1 MAPGKQRTI
10 AYITAAVLLL
20 ITVLSTSGPAV
31 MATPD
36 DQGTPGVTPVSEIS
50 LQQDVGNRGREFW
63 LAFPE
68 NYSAFDADPTTLS
81 LFITG
86 ESATI
91 GNVEVPGIFSQ
102 AFAVAPGEITTIEI
116 PIEAQLT
123 GAGNVENKGI
133 HVTASDTIIVYGLSQ
148 QQFTTDAYLALPV
161 PSLGT
166 EYIVLS
172 YESQGRNDRSQYA
185 VVASED
191 NTNVTI
197 IAPDGTSS
205 NIVLNRGQAYQNGI
219 STAGADVSG
228 TVITADKPVSV
239 FGSNRCA
246 NVPPD
251 FGTCDILLEQ
261 LPPTASWGQQFA
273 TVSLA
278 TRTLG
283 DTFRFLA
290 AVDGT
295 EVRVNGEV
303 VANLNRAEFHEQ
315 LIDGNAFIT
324 ATQPILVAQYS
335 NGSDFDDVDNTDPF
349 MMLIPPVEQFFSVYT
364 VSTPATGFVQ
374 NFINIVAPN
383 SAVGNIVLDGST
395 ISASAFTPIGDTGFS
410 AAQVE
415 VGLGTHNLFGSE
427 PFGVFSYGYNVDDSY
442 GYAGGQNAALIGGVL
457 VSPVT
462 LNLFEGNSGAYQ
474 VVLSRR
480 PTSDVIVNIT
490 SDAAQVSLDRSSLTF
505 TPDNW
510 DIPQTVIVTAVE
522 DDVDEGTQSTV
533 ITHDAVSDDAS
544 YATVDVASVLVNIC
558 AVSRDNLDVVFLID
572 TTSSMSGVIDTVQA
586 EVSQIAGQLQAS
598 VPNTAFGL
606 ATFSDYPGIYGVSGD
621 VPYAVQQT
629 LTTDIALFET
639 AVNNITLNK
648 GGDRAEAYGRA
659 LDEVVNF
666 NWRENAQRVVVLV
679 GDADPHT
686 ERTVYGDGRPDPGP
700 DGIVGTSDDID
711 FVDAIN
717 RTRVNE
723 ITVVGLLA
731 STSSTTI
738 KAARFFDFVTEG
750 KYERIPGTPDSL
762 LPSILAVVT
771 TAVCTPADASR
782 AIVLERFTATPVT
795 SGIEVRW
802 VTSSEINTWGF
813 HLLRSADG
821 TRESAERI
829 TPELIPAEGRGQAGA
844 SYTWLDTDVEPGITY
859 TYWLEETET
868 DGTVIEY
875 GTSVWSQPGT
885 NATNHSIHLPII
897 IR

>member
-1 MAPGKQRTI
+1 
-10 AYITAAVLLL
+10 
-20 ITVLSTSGPAV
+20 
-31 MATPD
+31 
-36 DQGTPGVTPVSEIS
+36 
-50 LQQDVGNRGREFW
+50 
-63 LAFPE
+63 
-68 NYSAFDADPTTLS
+68 
-81 LFITG
+81 
-86 ESATI
+86 
-91 GNVEVPGIFSQ
+91 
-102 AFAVAPGEITTIEI
+102 
-116 PIEAQLT
+116 
-123 GAGNVENKGI
+123 
-133 HVTASDTIIVYGLSQ
+133 
-148 QQFTTDAYLALPV
+148 
-161 PSLGT
+161 
-166 EYIVLS
+166 
-172 YESQGRNDRSQYA
+172 
-185 VVASED
+185 
-191 NTNVTI
+191 
-197 IAPDGTSS
+197 
-205 NIVLNRGQAYQNGI
+205 
-219 STAGADVSG
+219 
-228 TVITADKPVSV
+228 
-239 FGSNRCA
+239 
-246 NVPPD
+246 
-251 FGTCDILLEQ
+251 
-261 LPPTASWGQQFA
+261 
-273 TVSLA
+273 
-278 TRTLG
+278 
-283 DTFRFLA
+283 
-290 AVDGT
+290 
-295 EVRVNGEV
+295 
-303 VANLNRAEFHEQ
+303 
-315 LIDGNAFIT
+315 
-324 ATQPILVAQYS
+324 
-335 NGSDFDDVDNTDPF
+335 
-349 MMLIPPVEQFFSVYT
+349 
-364 VSTPATGFVQ
+364 
-374 NFINIVAPN
+374 
-383 SAVGNIVLDGST
+383 
-395 ISASAFTPIGDTGFS
+395 
-410 AAQVE
+410 
-415 VGLGTHNLFGSE
+415 
-427 PFGVFSYGYNVDDSY
+427 
-442 GYAGGQNAALIGGVL
+442 
-457 VSPVT
+457 
-462 LNLFEGNSGAYQ
+462 
-474 VVLSRR
+474 
-480 PTSDVIVNIT
+480 
-490 SDAAQVSLDRSSLTF
+490 
-505 TPDNW
+505 
-510 DIPQTVIVTAVE
+510 
-522 DDVDEGTQSTV
+522 
-533 ITHDAVSDDAS
+533 
-544 YATVDVASVLVNIC
+544 
-558 AVSRDNLDVVFLID
+558 
-572 TTSSMSGVIDTVQA
+572 
-586 EVSQIAGQLQAS
+586 

-639 AVNNITLNK
+639 AVNDISTFAGS